1 MAMPPKRILQHEID
15 SETCKIVTSLFSR
28 TWELRD
34 LTGRDFGIDKIVE
47 KFEDGYA
54 TGEMLLLQIK
64 GTEKPINSTNPKFS
78 LETKTLLYAEMF
90 STPFLLLYC
99 SLTPPQ
105 KCYYIW
111 LQEYIRVRLNVENPS
126 WREQDTNTVYFP
138 TDNLLGSKKAEEHLS
153 YIAKFPQYKDSWV
166 EYYTALEDLCYDL
179 PRIYDKE
186 FEPIFIDP
194 SYQHKFC
201 TEVKRKL
208 DNASLVIKNIP
219 NRFIPDCFFETKS
232 LCKTILE
239 EPALSP
245 PESIQKLIQNCMLIE
260 SSIAVIAQ
268 RFNSRYLRSM
278 YEIEGS
284 ADY

>member
-1 MAMPPKRILQHEID
+1 MSIEKEIERAVKRTIALDKDTPYKSAAEQE
-15 SETCKIVTSLFSR
+15 KIISDIKSAFNDATFHFENSKSL
-28 TWELRD
+28 
-34 LTGRDFGIDKIVE
+34 
-47 KFEDGYA
+47 
-54 TGEMLLLQIK
+54 MLNQSGK
-64 GTEKPINSTNPKFS
+64 K
-78 LETKTLLYAEMF
+78 
-90 STPFLLLYC
+90 
-99 SLTPPQ
+99 
-105 KCYYIW
+105 
-111 LQEYIRVRLNVENPS
+111 RLVK
-126 WREQDTNTVYFP
+126 QY
-138 TDNLLGSKKAEEHLS
+138 DNLYSPEN
-153 YIAKFPQYKDSWV
+153 
-166 EYYTALEDLCYDL
+166 
-179 PRIYDKE
+179 KE

>member
-1 MAMPPKRILQHEID
+1 M
-15 SETCKIVTSLFSR
+15 
-28 TWELRD
+28 
-34 LTGRDFGIDKIVE
+34 
-47 KFEDGYA
+47 KF
-54 TGEMLLLQIK
+54 
-64 GTEKPINSTNPKFS
+64 NS
-78 LETKTLLYAEMF
+78 
-90 STPFLLLYC
+90 
-99 SLTPPQ
+99 
-105 KCYYIW
+105 
-111 LQEYIRVRLNVENPS
+111 V
-126 WREQDTNTVYFP
+126 TNTVYFP

-153 YIAKFPQYKDSWV
+153 YIAKFPKYKDSWV